1 MSTPAFYVRDKEQT
15 VLQGQSTNMDDSSV
29 FPRSRRASSAGG
41 GKWGTHREVEQSLRT
56 PVLESCKVIGTSRC
70 LLAVVRPCRSCT
82 RTHA

>member
-41 GKWGTHREVEQSLRT
+41 GNSQGS
-56 PVLESCKVIGTSRC
+56 
-70 LLAVVRPCRSCT
+70 
-82 RTHA
+82 